1 MIEQTFYDGTKILS
15 LKDLNGNQP
24 ELYLIT
30 GNRSAGKTV
39 FFSRY
44 AVNRFLKHGEKFI
57 LLYRYQY
64 ELDDVA
70 DKFFKDIQSL
80 FFSDF
85 TMTAKRR
92 AKGMY
97 QELYLNEVHCGYAI
111 SLNTADGLKKYSHMF
126 SDASRMIFDEF
137 QTESGRYCSGELEKF
152 ISIHTSIARGGGKQ
166 VRYLPVFMMS
176 NKVTLI
182 NPYYVELGIST
193 RLKDDTKFLKGN
205 GFVLEQTFNES
216 ASESML
222 SSGFNQAFLKNKYVG
237 YAAQKIYLNDN
248 YAFIEIPKTR
258 GSYICT
264 IKYEGGQYAVRE
276 YPEEGV
282 VYCDTRVD
290 RDYPRKITV
299 TTEDHEINY
308 VMLKRNDTF
317 LSALR
322 FYFEN
327 GSFRFKDLKCKEA
340 IIKTLA
346 YK

>member
-1 MIEQTFYDGTKILS
+1 MKEQTFYDGTKILS
-15 LKDLNGNQP
+15 LKDLNGNAP
-24 ELYLIT
+24 ELYIVT

-64 ELDDVA
+64 ELDDVP
-70 DKFFKDIQSL
+70 DKFFKDIKGL

-85 TMTAKRR
+85 NMTNKRR
-92 AKGMY
+92 ARGIY
-97 QELYLNEVHCGYAI
+97 QELYLNETHCGYAI
-111 SLNTADGLKKYSHMF
+111 SVNSSDQLKKYSHLF
-126 SDASRMIFDEF
+126 SDACRVIFDEF
-137 QTESGRYCSGELEKF
+137 QTETGRYCSGELEKF

-166 VRYLPVFMMS
+166 VRYLPVFMLS
-176 NKVTLI
+176 NKVSLI
-182 NPYYVELGIST
+182 NPYYVELGISA
-193 RLKDDTKFLKGN
+193 RLKNDTKFLRGD
-205 GFVLEQTFNES
+205 GYVLEQTFNQS
-216 ASESML
+216 ASDSML
-222 SSGFNQAFLKNKYVG
+222 NSGFNKAFGQNKYIN
-237 YAAQKIYLNDN
+237 YAAQQVYLNDN
-248 YAFIEIPKTR
+248 YAFIDVPKTR
-258 GSYICT
+258 GTYVCT
-264 IKYEGGQYAVRE
+264 LKYEGNNYAVRE

-282 VYCDTRVD
+282 VYCDNRVD

-299 TTEDHEINY
+299 TTSDHEINY

-340 IIKTLA
+340 IIKTLS
-346 YK
+346 Y